1 MKTLL
6 FSKRVLFYFQQVY
19 TFELNCQ
26 MENLPLILEILG
38 TFFGLAYIFLAAK
51 KNVFCWGAG
60 VIHSL
65 LSVYLFWVYSK
76 LYAEAILYFYY
87 VIAGIIGWIQWTN
100 PKTDRPFVIKV
111 NTSTHI
117 VFVFIGVVLSFG
129 LYFLISLIFPDATRP
144 LVDSFTTV
152 FSFLATW
159 ITIRKWLSSWI
170 YWIIIDIV
178 SAGLYW
184 SRDLN
189 VYALL
194 MIFYTV
200 LAAYGY
206 FSWKKSEPK
215 SIRFSSVFKT
225 INSVS

>member
-1 MKTLL
+1 MG
-6 FSKRVLFYFQQVY
+6 
-19 TFELNCQ
+19 
-26 MENLPLILEILG
+26 NLPLILEVLA
-38 TFFGLAYIFLAAK
+38 TFFGVAYIVLAAR
-51 KNVFCWGAG
+51 KNIWCWVAG
-60 VIHSL
+60 IISSL

-87 VIAGIIGWIQWTN
+87 VVAGIIGWMQWSN

-111 NTSTHI
+111 NSSTHI
-117 VFVFIGVVLSFG
+117 VFILFGAILSVG
-129 LYFLISLIFPDATRP
+129 LYFLISFVFPDADRA
-144 LVDSFTTV
+144 LIDSFTTV

-159 ITIRKWLSSWI
+159 FTIRKWLSSWI

-184 SRDLN
+184 SKDLN
-189 VYALL
+189 IYALL

-200 LAAYGY
+200 LAVYGY
-206 FSWKKSEPK
+206 FSWKKSESK
-215 SIRFSSVFKT
+215 SIKFISVFKT